1 MSKVRKLGQTDI
13 EISAIGYG
21 CMGQTHSYGIVEPEQ
36 AMVDLMRYAY
46 EVGYTFFDT
55 APIYGF
61 DNERYLGKAVKPFR
75 NRMVIATKFGIV
87 DESFF
92 TGDASALNSSRESIL
107 KQVDDSLRRLDTDYI
122 DLYFQHRIDPKT
134 EPEEVAETMA
144 ELIRAGKIRSWGVS
158 FAPEEYI
165 RRAHTVCNL
174 SAVENMYS
182 FVARGDEATYF
193 PLCEELGLSY
203 VSACPLAK
211 GYLSN
216 RYPAGSKYREGDW
229 RSDMNLFKKE
239 GIEHNH
245 DLMEL
250 ILDFA
255 ERKNATPAQIA
266 LAWEITKKPYMIP
279 IPGTTKKDRVKENFD
294 AVTVELTEAEMREIE
309 EALSHMDIVG
319 MGRG

>member
-1 MSKVRKLGQTDI
+1 MEKTRKLGQTEI
-13 EISAIGYG
+13 EIAAIGYG
-21 CMGQTHSYGIVEPEQ
+21 CMGQTHSYGVVEAEED
-36 AMVDLMRYAY
+36 MVSLMQYAH

-55 APIYGF
+55 APIYGEA
-61 DNERYLGKAVKPFR
+61 NERYLGKAVAPFR
-75 NRMVIATKFGIV
+75 NETVIATKFGIV

-92 TGDASALNSSRESIL
+92 AGNAEALSSSHESIL
-107 KQVDDSLRRLDTDYI
+107 EQVDASLKRLGTDYI
-122 DLYFQHRIDPKT
+122 DLYYQHRIDPKT

-144 ELIRAGKIRSWGVS
+144 ELIKAGKIRAWGVS
-158 FAPEEYI
+158 FAPVEYI
-165 RRAHTVCNL
+165 RRAHRVCKI

-182 FVARGDEATYF
+182 FVARNDEETYF
-193 PLCEELGLSY
+193 PLCEELGITY

-216 RYPAGSKYREGDW
+216 RYSVGTKYREGDW
-229 RSDMNLFKKE
+229 RADINLFQKE
-239 GIEHNH
+239 GIDANL

-255 ERKNATPAQIA
+255 DRKQATPAQIA
-266 LAWEITKKPYMIP
+266 LAWEITKKPYLVP
-279 IPGTTKKDRVKENFD
+279 IPGTTKKDRVEENFD
-294 AVTVELTEAEMREIE
+294 AVTVELTETEMREIE